1 MSVQSDSRT
10 SYGGFLLAATAC
22 LTLES
27 SSWDDI
33 FSTSSPVR
41 LFYATHHLTNGLGL
55 FDKDLMVL
63 FEIVMF
69 CKIFFSYSGWCSDTS
84 AQTCSVASSV
94 VARYV
99 LLSD

>member
-1 MSVQSDSRT
+1 MSVQSHSRT
-10 SYGGFLLAATAC
+10 LYGVFLLAATAC

-27 SSWDDI
+27 LSWGNI
-33 FSTSSPVR
+33 FSTSFPVR
-41 LFYATHHLTNGLGL
+41 LFCATHHLANELGL

-63 FEIVMF
+63 FEIVIF
-69 CKIFFSYSGWCSDTS
+69 CKIYFSYSGCSDTS